1 MAICYDYNF
10 QCQQPRTMSYY
21 ISYTS
26 VKDEDAILR
35 RLRPDCPIIE
45 DAHWTVEQGRQSV
58 IIQGP

>member
-1 MAICYDYNF
+1 
-10 QCQQPRTMSYY
+10 MSYY

-35 RLRPDCPIIE
+35 RLRPDFPTIE